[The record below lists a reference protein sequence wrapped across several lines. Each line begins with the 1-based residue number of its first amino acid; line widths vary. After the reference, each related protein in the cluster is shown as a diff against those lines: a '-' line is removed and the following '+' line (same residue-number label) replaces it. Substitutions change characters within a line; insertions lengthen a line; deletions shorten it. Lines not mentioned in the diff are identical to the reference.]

1 MALPAGKILGGSSGV
16 NLNFWTHASQTDI
29 NDWGKLGNKGW
40 SWDALF
46 PYFAKSENY
55 SLPTAKVAAEKDASY
70 IDPAIHGKQGP
81 VKNSFSPFRS
91 SFGTAWD
98 PTFETLGIK
107 LNGDPK
113 DGLALG
119 SYHNLL
125 SYEPVNVSRSFAAN
139 AYYSPN
145 AKRRNLKILTDA
157 LVTKIIFA
165 PVTDYSTSLVATGL
179 SFTACGKKHI
189 VNSRREVILS
199 AGTFQS
205 PKLLELSGI
214 GNKSL
219 LDAHGIRVLRDN
231 PNVGQNLQDH
241 LLVPLGFQAAKGEF
255 TTEAFRDPKIVAAA
269 FETYLVNHTGPFTG
283 ASASALL
290 SYAQILSSSGR
301 GPVPRPKLAASKLG
315 GEDTPGRSEQFKLV
329 LQKLLDP
336 KIASAQELFFN
347 GGENPQ
353 FGDNITL
360 LFQTDAVTEPD
371 SYFTM
376 FGILEHPF
384 SRGSVHIS
392 SIDPTAAPT
401 IDPNY
406 LSHPLDL
413 VVISSIALHLQT
425 VAQTQPLA
433 SHLKNEGTVFQP
445 GYRRLTEQ
453 NVAEQVRATFS
464 SEYHPIGTCAMQP
477 AHKGGVVD
485 ERLRVH
491 GTKNLRVVD
500 ASIFP
505 LQVQANLQTLVYAVA
520 ERAADFMKAD
530 HR

>member
-1 MALPAGKILGGSSGV
+1 MAHPRGKILGGSSGV
-16 NLNFWTHASQTDI
+16 NLNLWTHASQKDI

-40 SWDALF
+40 SWASIF
-46 PYFAKSENY
+46 PSFAKSEKY
-55 SLPTAKVAAEKDASY
+55 LPPTAQEAAENDASY
-70 IDPAIHGKQGP
+70 IDPAIHGKHGP
-81 VKNSFSPFRS
+81 VKNSFSPYQS
-91 SFGTAWD
+91 SFSAAWD

-119 SYHNLL
+119 PYHNLL
-125 SYEPVNVSRSFAAN
+125 SYDPVNASRSFAAN
-139 AYYSPN
+139 AYYSPHAN
-145 AKRRNLKILTDA
+145 RPNLKILTAA

-165 PVTDYSTSLVATGL
+165 PVPEDGTSLVATGL
-179 SFTACGKKHI
+179 SFTARGKNYV
-189 VNSRREVILS
+189 VNAKKEVIIS

-205 PKLLELSGI
+205 PQLLELSGI
-214 GNKSL
+214 GSRDL
-219 LDAHGIRVLRDN
+219 LEAHGIKVLQHN

-241 LLVPLGFQAAKGEF
+241 LLIPLGFQAAEGEF
-255 TTEAFRDPKIVAAA
+255 TTEAFRDPNVFAAA
-269 FETYLVNHTGPFTG
+269 LETYHVNHTGPLTA

-290 SYAQILSSSGR
+290 SYSQILSSSRR
-301 GPVPRPKLAASKLG
+301 GPVPRQRLNASNSG
-315 GEDTPGRSEQFKLV
+315 DGDTPGLSEHYDLV

-336 KIASAQELFFN
+336 NEASAQELFFTC
-347 GGENPQ
+347 GENRQ
-353 FGDNITL
+353 YGDIITL
-360 LFQTDAVTEPD
+360 LFQSNPVTAPE
-371 SYFTM
+371 SYFTL

-384 SRGSVHIS
+384 SRGSVHITS
-392 SIDPTAAPT
+392 TDPTLLPA

-413 VVISSIALHLQT
+413 IVASSIALHLQT

-433 SHLKNEGTVFQP
+433 SHLKNGGTVYQP
-445 GYRRLTEQ
+445 GYQRLTEQ
-453 NVAEQVRATFS
+453 NVADNVRATFS

-485 ERLRVH
+485 ERLRVY
-491 GTKNLRVVD
+491 GTKNVRVVD

-520 ERAADFMKAD
+520 ERAADFIKAD
-530 HR
+530 HQ